1 MLTNTTKNCLK
12 EIQKYMILH
21 QWLWGVLQWG
31 PWHTWWDLVQ
41 QPWRIV
47 CSSTTSRHV
56 YCSTKSQQIIC
67 GLTHLIF
74 VSVFKHIYHQ
84 SRKHRFHLTHSKK
97 IGAAFNKGKNLSSHF
112 FVHPT
117 LCWRLLN
124 KIVGFWSNPNLLDRH
139 ISREYGF
146 VMKAFLFV
154 HYYRNFSSAERLLL
168 GGVGSDCQI
177 SNRIFRPK
185 VETSQFVFTALKSY
199 FPSPGIVLM
208 KCESYDEVFTSNKA
222 RR

>member
-1 MLTNTTKNCLK
+1 MTLRCTAMRPLTYL
-12 EIQKYMILH
+12 M
-21 QWLWGVLQWG
+21 
-31 PWHTWWDLVQ
+31 
-41 QPWRIV
+41 RFS
-47 CSSTTSRHV
+47 CSSLDALFVARQRPARHV

-84 SRKHRFHLTHSKK
+84 SRKHRFHLTHSKQNWGCLNTR
-97 IGAAFNKGKNLSSHF
+97 ICLLQF

-117 LCWRLLN
+117 LCWTLL
-124 KIVGFWSNPNLLDRH
+124 KKLLDFDQIQTFWIA
-139 ISREYGF
+139 ISRKYGF

-199 FPSPGIVLM
+199 FSSPGIVLM

>member
-1 MLTNTTKNCLK
+1 
-12 EIQKYMILH
+12 MILH

-74 VSVFKHIYHQ
+74 VSVFKHIYPQ
-84 SRKHRFHLTHSKK
+84 SGRHEFQSPHL
-97 IGAAFNKGKNLSSHF
+97 KNNWGCLGTSICLLQF

-117 LCWRLLN
+117 LCWTLL
-124 KIVGFWSNPNLLDRH
+124 KKLLDFDQIQSFWIA
-139 ISREYGF
+139 ISRKYGF

-168 GGVGSDCQI
+168 GRVGSDCQI
-177 SNRIFRPK
+177 SNRIFQPK